1 MRCKWYSTDEPS
13 SSFSEVPAFWPKSN
27 WKPPPGR
34 ICVELFLSKLES
46 ELFSSLPGKPQAY
59 NLTKEEWLAM
69 RSLAEDR
76 SIIIKPADKGSCVI
90 VWDWEDYLAEWYNQI
105 SDTSTYLEVKKYNDQ
120 LLSQLT
126 EKSNKFFKRLYN
138 NKLISEKELKYFS
151 YNFKN
156 TGCLGKMY
164 LLPKIHKRLNDVPG
178 SAVISICGTPT
189 EILNFWNITFNLL
202 WRQENLT
209 LKIQGIFLKKL

>member
-1 MRCKWYSTDEPS
+1 M
-13 SSFSEVPAFWPKSN
+13 
-27 WKPPPGR
+27 
-34 ICVELFLSKLES
+34 ELCE
-46 ELFSSLPGKPQAY
+46 
-59 NLTKEEWLAM
+59 
-69 RSLAEDR
+69 
-76 SIIIKPADKGSCVI
+76 
-90 VWDWEDYLAEWYNQI
+90 
-105 SDTSTYLEVKKYNDQ
+105 TSTYVEVKKYNDQ

-156 TGCLGKMY
+156 TSCLGKMY

-178 SAVISICGTPT
+178 SAVISICGTPM

-202 WRQENLT
+202 
-209 LKIQGIFLKKL
+209 